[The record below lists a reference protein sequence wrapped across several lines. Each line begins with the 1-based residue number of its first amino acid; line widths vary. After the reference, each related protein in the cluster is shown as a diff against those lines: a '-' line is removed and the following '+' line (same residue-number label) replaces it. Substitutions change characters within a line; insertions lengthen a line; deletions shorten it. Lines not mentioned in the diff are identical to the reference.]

1 MDKKTDSVNANGY
14 TRDNGGKLKKRF
26 EKLNEILIPV
36 TYKEKVMKS
45 RWCLLV
51 ITSKHHTFRLIR
63 MIKVTLPSERKHFWA
78 DLAILKSHLW
88 LPWILNGQILMV
100 VVFTLEDY
108 FSAPSC
114 SKFNDIVAEQW
125 LMSVD
130 GYSMYRVV
138 TKMISPLKKPLRN
151 AVNNPMIEWLDVGDS
166 NSSYFHKSVKC
177 KNQRSRIDSIRD
189 NEDNEVTGTLVTDC
203 FVKHYHQFLGVSA
216 ECDDLNNVDLFPK
229 CITSETS
236 MNMVRNITNKEIK
249 TALFIHGRHDRALEL
264 SCTTIIETVDLL
276 GVKWVRMD
284 KLKGPHDWDIPVRG
298 RYELGNGKL
307 LQIRGSSFKPVLW
320 KILGMVCDI
329 EFFPLVVKARLLLK
343 EAEAAEAIR
352 LCAEASNFE
361 TMEKS
366 LQDETNALKEH
377 NVILKKERN
386 ALDVKVHEL
395 ELSSSGLQ
403 EKVTVYENCMEQLE
417 KF

>member
-151 AVNNPMIEWLDVGDS
+151 AVNNPM
-166 NSSYFHKSVKC
+166 
-177 KNQRSRIDSIRD
+177 
-189 NEDNEVTGTLVTDC
+189 
-203 FVKHYHQFLGVSA
+203 FLGVSA
-216 ECDDLNNVDLFPK
+216 ECDDLNSVDLFPK

-320 KILGMVCDI
+320 KILGMT
-329 EFFPLVVKARLLLK
+329 KAHSNDL
-343 EAEAAEAIR
+343 EALI
-352 LCAEASNFE
+352 
-361 TMEKS
+361 ME
-366 LQDETNALKEH
+366 
-377 NVILKKERN
+377 
-386 ALDVKVHEL
+386 
-395 ELSSSGLQ
+395 
-403 EKVTVYENCMEQLE
+403 
-417 KF
+417 